1 MLFKRRAGRARTT
14 SRNPVLRLL
23 LVGLA
28 LILVNLAQR
37 VALRR
42 LTTLL
47 EAPASTPTAIP
58 FSLDRL
64 ADLIRQVIWTAL
76 GGQRPLRFRQSFGI
90 S

>member
-1 MLFKRRAGRARTT
+1 M
-14 SRNPVLRLL
+14 LRLL

-28 LILVNLAQR
+28 VILVNLY

-47 EAPASTPTAIP
+47 KAPAGTPTAIP

-64 ADLIRQVIWTAL
+64 ADLIRQVVQSIFGSYRA
-76 GGQRPLRFRQSFGI
+76 LRFHQSVAV